1 MYRSRRSRTCPFL
14 LLNRQEY
21 THTHDNLD
29 VADALKL
36 VIKETV
42 VPAQST
48 TALFY
53 LAPFLALVFSLLG
66 WAVMPLGPG
75 LSLAHL
81 QLGVIYT
88 LAVSSIGVYGVLLAG
103 WSANSK
109 YAFLGGLRSTAQ
121 IVSYELV
128 LGSAILCVLLLSGTL
143 NYTSLVEA
151 QSAVWY
157 V

>member
-1 MYRSRRSRTCPFL
+1 M
-14 LLNRQEY
+14 
-21 THTHDNLD
+21 
-29 VADALKL
+29 
-36 VIKETV
+36 
-42 VPAQST
+42 
-48 TALFY
+48 
-53 LAPFLALVFSLLG
+53 FSLLG

-75 LSLAHL
+75 LSLADL

-128 LGSAILCVLLLSGTL
+128 FGSAILCVLLLSGTL